1 MNRSVAFSLK
11 MNVTDADGEELENDK
26 IASMET
32 MLEKEI
38 GDEKEKE
45 RERKKNTERESKA
58 EKYEKEKEKSKD
70 R

>member
-45 RERKKNTERESKA
+45 KKR
-58 EKYEKEKEKSKD
+58 EKEKHRKVRKVKTD
-70 R
+70 K

>member
-1 MNRSVAFSLK
+1 

-26 IASMET
+26 IALVET

-45 RERKKNTERESKA
+45 KER
-58 EKYEKEKEKSKD
+58 EKEKHRKVVEGRKVWEREREK
-70 R
+70 